1 MSPWVT
7 VVRNVVTYV
16 NCYLSSIIALV
27 FLSIFLDLS
36 ERERS

>member
-1 MSPWVT
+1 MGHCSQECC
-7 VVRNVVTYV
+7 YI
-16 NCYLSSIIALV
+16 CELYLSSIIALV